1 MTEPTAPAALC
12 GGTLD
17 ALIKRFDLDETE
29 NLELVSVMG
38 PDPVGVLRTF
48 TGADVHKAV
57 YISLVVEAIG
67 LDSHML
73 FAFAAP
79 DSAVPHFTLDS
90 VHAQGNFAL
99 HLDLIPRVEL
109 ATNLAYMDEVYAPL
123 TPVAEATRAIEGM
136 SPAVLT
142 MRQYAVM
149 SPWMLVQR
157 ATPEAFAQVGT
168 AVDAYLDRFAAL
180 AVDGVQSPVSLDADD
195 LAARD
200 RRHREVLFSADV
212 DPVWVNVG
220 RLLGP
225 ELTERLRLELAEQ

>member
-1 MTEPTAPAALC
+1 
-12 GGTLD
+12 
-17 ALIKRFDLDETE
+17 
-29 NLELVSVMG
+29 
-38 PDPVGVLRTF
+38 
-48 TGADVHKAV
+48 
-57 YISLVVEAIG
+57 
-67 LDSHML
+67 
-73 FAFAAP
+73 
-79 DSAVPHFTLDS
+79 
-90 VHAQGNFAL
+90 
-99 HLDLIPRVEL
+99 
-109 ATNLAYMDEVYAPL
+109 
-123 TPVAEATRAIEGM
+123 EGM

-157 ATPEAFAQVGT
+157 ATPEAFAEVGT

-195 LAARD
+195 LATRD